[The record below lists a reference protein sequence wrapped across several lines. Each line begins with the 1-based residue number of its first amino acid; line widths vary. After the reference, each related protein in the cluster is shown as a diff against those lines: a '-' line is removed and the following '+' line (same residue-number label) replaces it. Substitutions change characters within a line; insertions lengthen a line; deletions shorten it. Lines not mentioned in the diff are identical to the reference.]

1 MSSKSLKAY
10 YNRLGYM
17 RNENLHY
24 NNAMRGIG
32 QMTSVFTE
40 QTNQMGQAMNRHDVP
55 WSARVKTQQQTAQ
68 NLNNQIYNYM
78 QDASS
83 QDAIRKDSL
92 DKEMAGV
99 QFQINEAQRQ
109 EELAKQ
115 QQKRGLWQS
124 GLSAV
129 GGIAGAIIGGPAGAM
144 VGSGLGGAL
153 GSVMGGKSA
162 GKVDYQGIMENG
174 ALMAQ
179 GIASTIQTRS
189 QQNSATAFGEQLD
202 IINQS
207 GGTPEE
213 KLFKLQ
219 TEFLKFQTQ
228 GRNYGQSKKTTRW
241 AWNRNKSVV
250 PNVPNIDT
258 SIIFDMNNTAPTAIG
273 GWLKKDAGWA

>member
-10 YNRLGYM
+10 YNRLSHK
-17 RNENLHY
+17 RNENVHY

-40 QTNQMGQAMNRHDVP
+40 QTNQMGQALNRHDAP
-55 WSARVKTQQQTAQ
+55 WSSRVKTQQQVTQ

-179 GIASTIQTRS
+179 GIATTIQTRN
-189 QQNSATAFGEQLD
+189 QQKSATAFGANLD
-202 IINQS
+202 NINKMNI
-207 GGTPEE
+207 TAEE
-213 KLFKLQ
+213 KLFMLQ

-228 GRNYGQSKKTTRW
+228 GRNYGRPNKT
-241 AWNRNKSVV
+241 KSVE
-250 PNVPNIDT
+250 PNISD
-258 SIIFDMNNTAPTAIG
+258 IIG
-273 GWLKKDAGWA
+273 GWYKTEQDKEYA